1 MFLKM
6 AVLRAIYIGNIGKT
20 AKIRHFVDLNPLN
33 GLFYANF
40 IAYPLGA
47 DARDILAQ
55 FWGVQNFVLG
65 LGGPEK
71 GSKMAIFG
79 HFQVRRVS
87 FHPLYTINSDFKSK
101 MGLLSRVGHNRNNLK
116 PFSHHFCITIFR
128 YSANF
133 DLGVTQFGAISAKK
147 CLSVAYFSNYCF
159 QNSPMMHFLT
169 YIMKIAV

>member
-33 GLFYANF
+33 GHLYANF

-65 LGGPEK
+65 LGGSEK
-71 GSKMAIFG
+71 GSKMAI
-79 HFQVRRVS
+79 
-87 FHPLYTINSDFKSK
+87 LA
-101 MGLLSRVGHNRNNLK
+101 
-116 PFSHHFCITIFR
+116 IFR
-128 YSANF
+128 SE
-133 DLGVTQFGAISAKK
+133 G
-147 CLSVAYFSNYCF
+147 SVFTLWT
-159 QNSPMMHFLT
+159 P
-169 YIMKIAV
+169 

>member
-1 MFLKM
+1 M
-6 AVLRAIYIGNIGKT
+6 RQ
-20 AKIRHFVDLNPLN
+20 FVDLTPLN

-55 FWGVQNFVLG
+55 FWGVQNFVLR
-65 LGGPEK
+65 LGGSEK

-87 FHPLYTINSDFKSK
+87 FHPLDTINSDFGAKI
-101 MGLLSRVGHNRNNLK
+101 GLLPRVGHNRNNLK
-116 PFSHHFCITIFR
+116 AFLHHFCFKNFR
-128 YSANF
+128 YSGNL
-133 DLGVTQFGAISAKK
+133 DLGVTQFGAISVKK

-159 QNSPMMHFLT
+159 QNSPMVHFCDIYHENCSLEG
-169 YIMKIAV
+169 I